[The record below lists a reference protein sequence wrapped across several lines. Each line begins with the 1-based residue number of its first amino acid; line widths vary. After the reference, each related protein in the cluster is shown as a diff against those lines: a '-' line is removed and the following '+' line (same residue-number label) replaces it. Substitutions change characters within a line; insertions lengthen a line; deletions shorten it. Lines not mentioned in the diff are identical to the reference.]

1 MHKEK
6 TTTSIDVVA
15 LDSNSNL
22 ALENARDKRLDK
34 RENLIKCEKY
44 SGYETTKKHWKM
56 LEIRAE
62 QR

>member
-1 MHKEK
+1 M
-6 TTTSIDVVA
+6 VA